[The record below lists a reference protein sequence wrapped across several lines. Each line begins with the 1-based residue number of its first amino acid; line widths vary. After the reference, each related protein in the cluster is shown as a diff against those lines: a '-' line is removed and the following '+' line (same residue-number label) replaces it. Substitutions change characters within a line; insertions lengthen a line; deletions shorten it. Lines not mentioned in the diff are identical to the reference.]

1 MTTTVALIALFVLCI
16 GLAML
21 AANPGRLTNQV
32 FAFGALLLG
41 AELVIINRS
50 FEAGVKYLENGT
62 GDPLFWVRAS
72 AAMKWQFPWI
82 IWMIGDSIINPS
94 KNFITLIKTSK
105 PCFFTGI
112 TLGIATTTNWYIPS
126 NSLPNHISKGPLY
139 TILQS
144 LMIAYYT
151 SIIINYTRKLKSQ
164 SGIRRIEMQFLVI
177 SISITALISTSLF
190 SAGHIFNIYYYK
202 QAAIYFTLPA
212 LSLVAFYISYYRIIS
227 TIEFFLNL
235 LHKIGI
241 VLFLCTIT
249 YLLQSYLSILL
260 PNYSTPLIS
269 LSIAGITSLW
279 LDRTTFHWL
288 GLDGGKSH
296 TKLRKM
302 VIEAARAEPSRTH
315 LVTQFEHILQTHYG
329 SKQASFLFNQKGC
342 YRAGEKTLQKH
353 SAGYDSLCKIG
364 WATPESLERRRPT
377 PGLTELGRMLDTH
390 GLALVCPIPR
400 GNPEPSL
407 LITLSTKQS
416 SAPFTYPEIERIQNI
431 AELMDNLL
439 LRSQLSSQ
447 LEMQT
452 RLESVAD
459 ISRSLA
465 HDLKNLITPVSAFLK
480 TLENERTPHFSETP
494 IYSAARQSIRVI
506 NDYIDEA
513 HFFSK
518 QLAPRIEFVEPY
530 NLLKEAAATLQE
542 KADRKSIRIEV
553 LPSTTEPIY
562 ADRVLLIRL
571 LTNLADNAIDA
582 STSGGHINM
591 HTERTID
598 GKLKFSVSDSGTGIP
613 PDILPRIFEPYFTTK
628 DLGNEVRGFGLGLA
642 INQRIVDL
650 YEGEIHVRTAVGAGT
665 TFEVTIPQKSIQP
678 TGSLSPA
685 PAINSDKH
693 PLVA

>member
-41 AELVIINRS
+41 AELFTIHESITAGAIYYINNTT
-50 FEAGVKYLENGT
+50 L
-62 GDPLFWVRAS
+62 PLFWIRLSSSLFAL
-72 AAMKWQFPWI
+72 FPWLLWLLFKSI
-82 IWMIGDSIINPS
+82 SQPHYSIHKLPRRTFSFLIMSIIIS
-94 KNFITLIKTSK
+94 LFS
-105 PCFFTGI
+105 FSD
-112 TLGIATTTNWYIPS
+112 WHIPS
-126 NSLPNHISKGPLY
+126 ISRPTSVAYGPLY
-139 TILQS
+139 YTQSSILSLLFILIFLQS
-144 LMIAYYT
+144 AISARHQTGFRRLEMQLIVVNLSVSSTITVLFFILGNLYRIYFLKQLAIFSILAAFCIT
-151 SIIINYTRKLKSQ
+151 AIILTVPRVFNPIQIIISCAQKL
-164 SGIRRIEMQFLVI
+164 
-177 SISITALISTSLF
+177 
-190 SAGHIFNIYYYK
+190 
-202 QAAIYFTLPA
+202 
-212 LSLVAFYISYYRIIS
+212 LVAACFFILF
-227 TIEFFLNL
+227 TIQ
-235 LHKIGI
+235 
-241 VLFLCTIT
+241 TT
-249 YLLQSYLSILL
+249 A
-260 PNYSTPLIS
+260 PNNSSRIS
-269 LSIAGITSLW
+269 LETAGIICTSCLLLSW
-279 LDRTTFHWL
+279 LDRSTRIWL

-665 TFEVTIPQKSIQP
+665 TFEVTIPQKSTQP

-685 PAINSDKH
+685 QAINSDKH